1 LLDILYSGVA
11 RWRRLAAQRH
21 PERRRRLAS
30 PVISVGNLSVGGTG
44 KTPVVAAI
52 AEWLLAR
59 GERPAVLSRGY
70 KRRDPVPGV
79 VVVSDG
85 TTVRAGLDRSG
96 DEPLMLAH
104 ALPGAIVCVAGDRYL
119 AGALAERS
127 LGATVHVLDD
137 GFQHFGLWRDLDI
150 LVTMPGEIPRGRVLP
165 RGRLREPAAA
175 AGQAHI
181 LVVMGATSQAAD
193 AEAAVVGVAEACG
206 ASRQVGSPQRVH
218 GPDGREELTRGARVV
233 LAAAIANPERFAED
247 VRAQEWTIADSLWF
261 PDHHVFTERDVARI
275 AARAGETA
283 AEAVFT
289 TAKDAVRFEAF
300 GALPF
305 PLFRVPLGIAFDP
318 PGRLFDRLTRAL
330 LAARGAA

>member
-1 LLDILYSGVA
+1 M
-11 RWRRLAAQRH
+11 
-21 PERRRRLAS
+21 
-30 PVISVGNLSVGGTG
+30 ISVGNLSVGGTG

-137 GFQHFGLWRDLDI
+137 GFQHFALDRDVDIVLVAARDLQDS
-150 LVTMPGEIPRGRVLP
+150 TLP
-165 RGRLREPAAA
+165 SGRLREPPDVL
-175 AGQAHI
+175 I
-181 LVVMGATSQAAD
+181 AAD
-193 AEAAVVGVAEACG
+193 AIVALDRFDPPVEHAASFSARRRTAAATFESG
-206 ASRQVGSPQRVH
+206 
-218 GPDGREELTRGARVV
+218 GPARPTRV
-233 LAAAIANPERFAED
+233 LALAAIADPDAFFAD
-247 VRAQEWTIADSLWF
+247 VVEQGFE
-261 PDHHVFTERDVARI
+261 VVAI
-275 AARAGETA
+275 
-283 AEAVFT
+283 
-289 TAKDAVRFEAF
+289 
-300 GALPF
+300 
-305 PLFRVPLGIAFDP
+305 
-318 PGRLFDRLTRAL
+318 
-330 LAARGAA
+330 RGG